1 MSFQIFQIFFVFF
14 MIIDCFAIFDKLTTA
29 EVQPYIV
36 NGSDATFAEF
46 PFIVS
51 LQTIVNTTHSY
62 HSCAGTIL
70 SENWVLT
77 VRSIADLI
85 TKAFSSL
92 HFV

>member
-1 MSFQIFQIFFVFF
+1 MIFKFFLVSCL
-14 MIIDCFAIFDKLTTA
+14 IIDCFATFDKLTTA
-29 EVQPYIV
+29 ELQPYIQPYII

-62 HSCAGTIL
+62 HSCAGSIL

-77 VRSIADLI
+77 VRTSWKTLI
-85 TKAFSSL
+85 
-92 HFV
+92 